1 MTLLIKLT
9 QTKRFL
15 DNIYADKSWTSMDR
29 AVSDLRVIIIWLV
42 YYDGICTVYKHVVSL
57 VLYME
62 ILLKSHR
69 NAELDMV
76 CPGLV

>member
-1 MTLLIKLT
+1 
-9 QTKRFL
+9 
-15 DNIYADKSWTSMDR
+15 MDR